1 MTTVSRESDTVS
13 SAYTVEK
20 VRDRD
25 TIRRILADERAYSA
39 YALAQ
44 LDPRTFYDTEWV
56 LAMGQHGG
64 QALLVHSCGG
74 LGPALFAI
82 GDPGALDVAMSLHPG
97 ARFSF
102 GSLRLE
108 HRRVAQNHY
117 VMSRPQ
123 TMQRMQVT
131 AESFAAQDGP
141 ATRLGADDLARI
153 NHLYSQEGAATAY
166 RPEHLEHSVYCGA
179 FVGGEL
185 VSIAGTHAYSEN
197 EGAAVVGN
205 VYTHPNYRNRG
216 YASVATSAVTR
227 ELMRTCGL
235 VVLTVEANNAAAL
248 KVYERLGYRP
258 VCNMHETPLVRKEP
272 VGLMSFARRT
282 LATWRGRKK
291 GKEVVMR

>member
-1 MTTVSRESDTVS
+1 MTAVSRESDSVS

-20 VRDRD
+20 VRDRE
-25 TIRRILADERAYSA
+25 TIRRILADEQAYSA

-44 LDPRTFYDTEWV
+44 LDPRTFYETEWV
-56 LAMGQHGG
+56 LAMGQNGS
-64 QALLVHSCGG
+64 QALLVHSYGG

-108 HRRVAQNHY
+108 HRKVALNHY
-117 VMSRPQ
+117 MMSRPQ

-131 AESFAAQDGP
+131 AETFTAHGGP
-141 ATRLGADDLARI
+141 ATRLGPDDLTRI
-153 NHLYSQEGAATAY
+153 NSLYSQEGTSTAY
-166 RPEHLEHSVYCGA
+166 RPEHLEHAVYCGA

-185 VSIAGTHAYSEN
+185 VSIAGTHAFSAN
-197 EGAAVVGN
+197 EGVAVVGN
-205 VYTHPNYRNRG
+205 VYTHPEYRNRG
-216 YASVATSAVTR
+216 YASVATSAVTQ
-227 ELMRTCGL
+227 ELMEKCDL

-248 KVYERLGYRP
+248 NVYERLGYRS
-258 VCNMHETPLVRKEP
+258 VCNMHETPLIRKEP
-272 VGLMSFARRT
+272 VGVMSFARRA

-291 GKEVVMR
+291 GKEVVVR